1 MYAILKVRSYRNDNK
16 SLYQWHLDENN
27 DVFLTDNLDIL
38 ANEVEIV
45 ANSTPLDYI
54 KVISTVDF
62 ELDTL
67 IDDSSISGNGSMTK
81 EEFDKLYNDILSDLK
96 EGE

>member
-1 MYAILKVRSYRNDNK
+1 MYAILKVRSHRNDNK
-16 SLYQWHLDENN
+16 SLYLWHLDENN
-27 DVFLTDNLDIL
+27 EIFLTDDLSVL

-45 ANSTPLDYI
+45 ARSLPLDYI

-67 IDDSSISGNGSMTK
+67 INESSISGNSSMTK
-81 EEFDKLYNDILSDLK
+81 EEFDKLYNDILSDIK